1 MTKTEEKFA
10 EELDAAFEDV
20 LPYEWKTLLPSRN
33 SDSKKNFLNFL
44 NFLKEVFKER
54 FKTWPDVLKDKV
66 RISLEIDESS
76 DGPHRFLSFKGADL
90 RGANLSSAVLF
101 GNDLSDAVLERANL
115 SGADLSGADLSGA
128 YMVDA
133 DLRGAD
139 LRGANLSG
147 ADLSG
152 ADLSYA
158 KGLVDESQNS
168 TITFGH
174 QTAAVIVNHKT
185 HLPNDLLYCY
195 FNPKLY
201 QNDDKKNNNS
211 GFIDNPTT
219 FDDFKFNFI
228 KKYLNSSDP
237 IVTPPKSRVNLNV
250 SGDINAWVAAMLPAL
265 KKAWD
270 AREAERNNDPAIA
283 DMYKFMATHN
293 QRDNQPT

>member
-1 MTKTEEKFA
+1 MTTKTVEQFS
-10 EELDAAFEDV
+10 EELNAAFEDV

-115 SGADLSGADLSGA
+115 SGA
-128 YMVDA
+128 
-133 DLRGAD
+133 
-139 LRGANLSG
+139 NLSG

-152 ADLSYA
+152 ADLSGA
-158 KGLVDESQNS
+158 KGLVDKSQNS
-168 TITFGH
+168 TITFGAD
-174 QTAAVIVNHKT
+174 TATISINENTK
-185 HLPNDLLYCY
+185 LPNDLLCGY

-237 IVTPPKSRVNLNV
+237 IVTPPGSRVNLNV

-265 KKAWD
+265 EKAWD

-283 DMYKFMATHN
+283 DMYKFMAAHN